1 MGQSQQ
7 AHIVSDPDTRLRAAI
22 DGETLEVRLGAA
34 GEVSIA
40 ADGGETTVFTVD
52 AGGADPA
59 RSWVAITRPPST
71 GAATHLDDG
80 ANALRARVAL
90 IDGVAWVFIDGD
102 VFQIEL
108 SDAQAGIARRRERA
122 GQEALAAPMPAT
134 VTRILV
140 EVGQA
145 VARGDTLLLLE
156 AMKMEM
162 PIKAPADGRITA
174 IRCRTG
180 ELVQPGAPLVD
191 VAGVD

>member
-1 MGQSQQ
+1 
-7 AHIVSDPDTRLRAAI
+7 VSHRDTRLRAAVEG
-22 DGETLEVRLGAA
+22 DTFDVRLGDVRVGAA
-34 GEVSIA
+34 DAVSIA
-40 ADGGETTVFTVD
+40 AEGAETIAFAVEAV
-52 AGGADPA
+52 GADGA
-59 RSWVAITRPPST
+59 RAWLAITPSPPTDAPSSSSD
-71 GAATHLDDG
+71 AAP
-80 ANALRARVAL
+80 AWRARVAL

-108 SDAQAGIARRRERA
+108 SDARAGVARRRERS

-145 VARGDTLLLLE
+145 VSRGDTLLLLE

-162 PIKAPADGRITA
+162 PIKAPADGRVTA

-191 VAGVD
+191 VAAAD

>member
-1 MGQSQQ
+1 MSNR
-7 AHIVSDPDTRLRAAI
+7 DTRLRAAVEG
-22 DGETLEVRLGAA
+22 DTFDVRVGVVRVGAA
-34 GEVSIA
+34 GELSISA
-40 ADGGETTVFTVD
+40 EGAETITFAVEAV
-52 AGGADPA
+52 GADAA
-59 RSWVAITRPPST
+59 RSWLEVTPSPST
-71 GAATHLDDG
+71 GAPANGIDAATRW
-80 ANALRARVAL
+80 RARVAL

-108 SDAQAGIARRRERA
+108 SDARAGVARRRDRS

-140 EVGQA
+140 EVGQK

-162 PIKAPADGRITA
+162 PIKAPADGRVTA

-191 VAGVD
+191 VADADAPAG